1 MMMACDVGQSAMIR
15 GMSISICV
23 KVKIAKMVRTVA
35 ILLALATPLA
45 AQDTKLAERAAM
57 NRVKGNQ
64 NAGVVVY
71 EFADFQCP
79 YCARFAREVFPRIDS
94 AYVKTGKVLWVF
106 VNIPLPNHA
115 NSWAA
120 AEAAMC
126 AGAVA
131 ERFWPLHD
139 KLFMQQAEWSPVVD
153 PSPLLTKYAR
163 EAGVPNE
170 AFQAC
175 VAADLTASL
184 LVRDV
189 LYASNARVSGTPA
202 FVINNEPIFVGMKTF
217 AEWTELLEAA
227 LKKPLSK

>member
-1 MMMACDVGQSAMIR
+1 
-15 GMSISICV
+15 MSISIRAQAQ
-23 KVKIAKMVRTVA
+23 ISNMVRSLV
-35 ILLALATPLA
+35 LLFALAAPLSG
-45 AQDTKLAERAAM
+45 QDTKLAERAAM
-57 NRVKGNQ
+57 NRIKGNQ

-139 KLFMQQAEWSPVVD
+139 KLFLQQAEWSPVAD
-153 PSPLLTKYAR
+153 PSALLTKYAR
-163 EAGVPNE
+163 EAGVPHE

-184 LVRDV
+184 VIRDV

-217 AEWTELLEAA
+217 EEWTDLLEAA
-227 LKKPLSK
+227 LKKPMGK

>member
-1 MMMACDVGQSAMIR
+1 
-15 GMSISICV
+15 MSISNRARAQISN
-23 KVKIAKMVRTVA
+23 MVRGLLLLF
-35 ILLALATPLA
+35 ILAAPLA
-45 AQDTKLAERAAM
+45 GQNTKLAERAAM
-57 NRVKGNQ
+57 NRIKGNQ

-131 ERFWPLHD
+131 DRFWPLHD
-139 KLFMQQAEWSPVVD
+139 KLFLQQAEWSPVTD
-153 PSPLLTKYAR
+153 PGPLLARYAR

-175 VAADLTASL
+175 VAGDLTASL
-184 LVRDV
+184 VIRDV

-217 AEWTELLEAA
+217 EEWTELLEAA
-227 LKKPLSK
+227 LKKPLGK

>member
-1 MMMACDVGQSAMIR
+1 MKIRNWVLVGLVSVPVCAPTLR
-15 GMSISICV
+15 
-23 KVKIAKMVRTVA
+23 
-35 ILLALATPLA
+35 
-45 AQDTKLAERAAM
+45 AQDTKQAERAAM

-64 NAGVVVY
+64 NAEVVVY

-94 AYVKTGKVLWVF
+94 AYVKTGKVLWIF

-139 KLFMQQAEWSPVVD
+139 RLFLQQAEWSPVAD
-153 PSPLLTKYAR
+153 PAPFFSKYAR
-163 EAGVPNE
+163 DAGVPSE

-175 VAADLTASL
+175 VAGDRTASL
-184 LVRDV
+184 VIRDV

-202 FVINNEPIFVGMKTF
+202 FVINNEPIFVGMKSF
-217 AEWTELLEAA
+217 EEWKDLLDAA
-227 LKKPLSK
+227 LKKPKQ